1 MSTATALF
9 LDVLVFIHESIGGAL
24 TKSSREI
31 MEILEAFDMTR
42 CAWSAA
48 ELAGC
53 DAKTVARYVRVR
65 DRGGD
70 PFATARRARLIDPF
84 LDKVEELVEASQGR
98 VRADVVHERL
108 IAMGFSGDERS
119 TRRAVAQV
127 KQAWR
132 EGHRRRYR
140 PWVPEPGQW
149 LQFDWGQG
157 PRVGGRATN
166 LFCAWLA
173 WSRFR
178 VVIATWDRTLRT
190 VGGAPT
196 YLLTVNEKTVTV
208 EHIAGVAVR
217 HPEMVAAGRHYG
229 CT

>member
-1 MSTATALF
+1 MCSW
-9 LDVLVFIHESIGGAL
+9 FIHEPIGGAL

-31 MEILEAFDMTR
+31 MEILEAFDLTR

-70 PFATARRARLIDPF
+70 PFAAARRARLIDPF

-108 IAMGFSGDERS
+108 VAMGFSGDERS

-140 PWVPEPGQW
+140 PWVPSRASG
-149 LQFDWGQG
+149 FNSTGVRVRGSVAG
-157 PRVGGRATN
+157 PRI
-166 LFCAWLA
+166 
-173 WSRFR
+173 SS
-178 VVIATWDRTLRT
+178 
-190 VGGAPT
+190 APGWRG
-196 YLLTVNEKTVTV
+196 
-208 EHIAGVAVR
+208 HGS
-217 HPEMVAAGRHYG
+217 GW
-229 CT
+229 